1 MAAVNSRKKLYVL
14 LKGPF
19 TEIGINE
26 YLRYVIFVSIC
37 RNFNALYTIICIVRG
52 KKNNYMGNMINAKFT
67 GLIIMNKQRQKISGT
82 FK

>member
-26 YLRYVIFVSIC
+26 YLRYVLYVSIY
-37 RNFNALYTIICIVRG
+37 RNFNTLYAIICIVRE
-52 KKNNYMGNMINAKFT
+52 KNPTNYMVNIINASK
-67 GLIIMNKQRQKISGT
+67 LI
-82 FK
+82 

>member
-26 YLRYVIFVSIC
+26 YLRYLIYVEIYVEISIHCMQLFVIVTQK
-37 RNFNALYTIICIVRG
+37 RQPIIW
-52 KKNNYMGNMINAKFT
+52 
-67 GLIIMNKQRQKISGT
+67 
-82 FK
+82 

>member
-26 YLRYVIFVSIC
+26 YLRYVIFVSIY
-37 RNFNALYTIICIVRG
+37 RNFNALYTIIRHCYT
-52 KKNNYMGNMINAKFT
+52 KKTTNNMVNMINAS
-67 GLIIMNKQRQKISGT
+67 LQI
-82 FK
+82 